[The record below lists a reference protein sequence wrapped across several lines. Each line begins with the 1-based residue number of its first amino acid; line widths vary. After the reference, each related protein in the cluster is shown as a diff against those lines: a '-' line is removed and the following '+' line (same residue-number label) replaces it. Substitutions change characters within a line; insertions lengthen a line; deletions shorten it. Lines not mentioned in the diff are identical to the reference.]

1 MAQTSIITGQY
12 VEIRQ
17 NAATVLQ
24 RGIAWMID
32 FLIMF
37 IASLTLSSPLT
48 LYGFAIGEDMLIL
61 FIFLWLLAILC
72 YPLYM
77 EIFNHGQS
85 FGKMVMGIR
94 VMCLDGSTPTNIA
107 YLLRWIL
114 MPVDFGIS
122 GLGLAFIIFT
132 KNCQRIGD
140 LAAGTTVVKLS
151 KSEPPLIIRTIPT
164 INKNYQPTYP
174 EVTRLDIRQMG
185 VIEQVLLMKDGPQKT
200 RNLTSLAEKVDSV
213 LGIKHQENDNEAFL
227 LNVYNDFQY
236 YAIHGS

>member
-122 GLGLAFIIFT
+122 GL
-132 KNCQRIGD
+132 
-140 LAAGTTVVKLS
+140 
-151 KSEPPLIIRTIPT
+151 
-164 INKNYQPTYP
+164 
-174 EVTRLDIRQMG
+174 
-185 VIEQVLLMKDGPQKT
+185 
-200 RNLTSLAEKVDSV
+200 
-213 LGIKHQENDNEAFL
+213 
-227 LNVYNDFQY
+227 
-236 YAIHGS
+236 

>member
-1 MAQTSIITGQY
+1 M
-12 VEIRQ
+12 
-17 NAATVLQ
+17 
-24 RGIAWMID
+24 
-32 FLIMF
+32 
-37 IASLTLSSPLT
+37 
-48 LYGFAIGEDMLIL
+48 
-61 FIFLWLLAILC
+61 
-72 YPLYM
+72 
-77 EIFNHGQS
+77 
-85 FGKMVMGIR
+85 
-94 VMCLDGSTPTNIA
+94 
-107 YLLRWIL
+107 
-114 MPVDFGIS
+114 
-122 GLGLAFIIFT
+122 AFIIFT

-213 LGIKHQENDNEAFL
+213 LGIKHQENDNESFL